1 MKHTDAGGLREA
13 RFRVPRRNG
22 LHLIQERGH
31 AHARELSSR
40 RLILDAGERHELR
53 VCGEESVLVLQQ
65 GSARVLLDGQQYEL
79 SRKSVFEER
88 AWAVYLPSGA
98 AAVVCA
104 ETALEAIV
112 VSTPSAAAGDAHVVS
127 PVDVRVLQRGGPGH
141 AREVHEILVGDPYA
155 RRLMVGETFSPS
167 GSWSSFPPHKHDGLD
182 GEPRLEEVYH
192 FRVDLPGGFGIQRLY
207 TSAGE
212 DVSLTVEDG
221 DAVLIPYGYHP
232 VAVAPGYRLY
242 YLWALAGDE
251 RRLAL
256 YEDPRHR
263 WIHGTKSP

>member
-1 MKHTDAGGLREA
+1 
-13 RFRVPRRNG
+13 
-22 LHLIQERGH
+22 
-31 AHARELSSR
+31 
-40 RLILDAGERHELR
+40 
-53 VCGEESVLVLQQ
+53 
-65 GSARVLLDGQQYEL
+65 
-79 SRKSVFEER
+79 
-88 AWAVYLPSGA
+88 
-98 AAVVCA
+98 
-104 ETALEAIV
+104 
-112 VSTPSAAAGDAHVVS
+112 
-127 PVDVRVLQRGGPGH
+127 
-141 AREVHEILVGDPYA
+141 
-155 RRLMVGETFSPS
+155 MVGETFSPS